1 MVLLRTSVAV
11 VALVATLVTGPSAEP
26 VPVRHL
32 EGLTHGFLSLKT
44 MGGQLLGSGDLIQT
58 VRGERVTSRLVLHYK
73 DGSISDETSLFSQ
86 RGEFVLLT
94 DHLIQKGPA
103 FKQPLEMRMDR
114 STGVVTVRYTNEK
127 GEQKVDEERMEFPAD
142 LANGIMMP
150 LTKNFPKGAVPGS
163 VSVIAATPKPMLV
176 KVKFAN
182 AGLDPFT
189 FAGSKRQATHYV
201 LHVDIGGLKGIA
213 AKIFGK
219 QPPDSHIWILDGDAP
234 AFVRAE
240 TPIATGQQPS
250 VIELSS
256 PVWNA
261 R

>member
-1 MVLLRTSVAV
+1 M
-11 VALVATLVTGPSAEP
+11 
-26 VPVRHL
+26 
-32 EGLTHGFLSLKT
+32 F
-44 MGGQLLGSGDLIQT
+44 
-58 VRGERVTSRLVLHYK
+58 
-73 DGSISDETSLFSQ
+73 
-86 RGEFVLLT
+86 
-94 DHLIQKGPA
+94 
-103 FKQPLEMRMDR
+103 
-114 STGVVTVRYTNEK
+114 
-127 GEQKVDEERMEFPAD
+127 
-142 LANGIMMP
+142 NGIMMP